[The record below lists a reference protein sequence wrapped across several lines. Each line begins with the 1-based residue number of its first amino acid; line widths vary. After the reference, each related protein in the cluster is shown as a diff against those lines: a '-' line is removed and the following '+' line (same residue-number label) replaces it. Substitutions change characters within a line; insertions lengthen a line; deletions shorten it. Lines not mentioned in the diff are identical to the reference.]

1 MAANNWDVVY
11 LFVFG
16 FLVFGCAGLYQYVR
30 FLLIVRF
37 ALGVQG
43 APAEIP
49 PPGPLPQQI

>member
-16 FLVFGCAGLYQYVR
+16 FLVLGCAGLYQYVR

-49 PPGPLPQQI
+49 PLGPLPQQI